1 MNPHRS
7 LNLALLS
14 CLILAALPAPGR
26 QASGPE
32 EIAKVRLPDYNTIK
46 LENGLTLFLMER
58 HALPLVSFHWL
69 MKSGGA
75 LCDPPNQEGL
85 ASLTAKLL
93 RKGTQSKSADQLS
106 EALDFVGAEFDARAS
121 LEYSSGS
128 AEFVKKD
135 LDLALDLLSDTLM
148 HPSFPAEEADKM
160 IKQDIDGIKEA
171 KAVPEQ
177 VIGLY
182 FEAFLWQSHPYA
194 RPAGGT

>member
-14 CLILAALPAPGR
+14 CLVLAALPAPGG

-32 EIAKVRLPDYNTIK
+32 EIAKVRLPDYKTIK

-106 EALDFVGAEFDARAS
+106 
-121 LEYSSGS
+121 
-128 AEFVKKD
+128 
-135 LDLALDLLSDTLM
+135 
-148 HPSFPAEEADKM
+148 
-160 IKQDIDGIKEA
+160 
-171 KAVPEQ
+171 
-177 VIGLY
+177 
-182 FEAFLWQSHPYA
+182 
-194 RPAGGT
+194 